1 MVFTYSADQG
11 NLKVDISG
19 ANKLNDSV
27 ETIFH

>member
-1 MVFTYSADQG
+1 MVLTYSADHG

-19 ANKLNDSV
+19 AYKLNDSV